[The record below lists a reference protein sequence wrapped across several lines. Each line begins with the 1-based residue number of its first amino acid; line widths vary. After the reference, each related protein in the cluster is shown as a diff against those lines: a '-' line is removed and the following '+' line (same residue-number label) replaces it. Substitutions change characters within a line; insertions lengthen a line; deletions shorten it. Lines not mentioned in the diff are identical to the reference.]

1 MKEKAVKKQ
10 SFLNRKKAEWKE
22 MRLWNADEL
31 CRVDWIVSILILT
44 VLFFTCV
51 HSDVKLTGNRSF
63 LMYKH
68 FTDFYQASYEQS
80 GGYWANYLP
89 STFIAYAIWNL
100 PLYLTG
106 HAPEAILTNSFVNL
120 MWYKLLPVIIY
131 FITAQLIYHIGKEMG
146 FGEKKSLLCKFAFLV
161 FPMGVFSQFIFSQYD
176 IFTVFFMVLGLYFF
190 LKNKMWQFALAF
202 GMASTFKYHAVLY
215 FAALLL
221 LKKKK
226 IRNLIRIRKIF
237 HRCSHG
243 LTLNCYIEEFRCRS
257 LDFSLTWSQV
267 LIQGIRYNE
276 GLVRCNI
283 IWQFRFDII
292 SKVGFC
298 PDCCL
303 CQCFVDFL
311 INTWF

>member
-1 MKEKAVKKQ
+1 MKEKAIKKQ

-22 MRLWNADEL
+22 MKLWNADEL
-31 CRVDWIVSILILT
+31 CRVDWMVSILILT

-131 FITAQLIYHIGKEMG
+131 FVTAQLIYHIGKEMEIWR
-146 FGEKKSLLCKFAFLV
+146 EKISPVQICLSGISDGCLQPV
-161 FPMGVFSQFIFSQYD
+161 
-176 IFTVFFMVLGLYFF
+176 YF
-190 LKNKMWQFALAF
+190 QP
-202 GMASTFKYHAVLY
+202 V
-215 FAALLL
+215 
-221 LKKKK
+221 
-226 IRNLIRIRKIF
+226 
-237 HRCSHG
+237 
-243 LTLNCYIEEFRCRS
+243 
-257 LDFSLTWSQV
+257 
-267 LIQGIRYNE
+267 
-276 GLVRCNI
+276 
-283 IWQFRFDII
+283 
-292 SKVGFC
+292 
-298 PDCCL
+298 
-303 CQCFVDFL
+303 
-311 INTWF
+311 

>member
-1 MKEKAVKKQ
+1 MKEKAIKKQ

-22 MRLWNADEL
+22 MKLWNADEL

-120 MWYKLLPVIIY
+120 MWYKLLPVIITLSRHSLFIILVKKWDLERKNLSCANLPFWY
-131 FITAQLIYHIGKEMG
+131 FRWVSSA
-146 FGEKKSLLCKFAFLV
+146 SL
-161 FPMGVFSQFIFSQYD
+161 FS
-176 IFTVFFMVLGLYFF
+176 
-190 LKNKMWQFALAF
+190 
-202 GMASTFKYHAVLY
+202 ASMT
-215 FAALLL
+215 
-221 LKKKK
+221 
-226 IRNLIRIRKIF
+226 
-237 HRCSHG
+237 
-243 LTLNCYIEEFRCRS
+243 S
-257 LDFSLTWSQV
+257 LPYSLWYW
-267 LIQGIRYNE
+267 G
-276 GLVRCNI
+276 C
-283 IWQFRFDII
+283 I
-292 SKVGFC
+292 SS
-298 PDCCL
+298 
-303 CQCFVDFL
+303 
-311 INTWF
+311 